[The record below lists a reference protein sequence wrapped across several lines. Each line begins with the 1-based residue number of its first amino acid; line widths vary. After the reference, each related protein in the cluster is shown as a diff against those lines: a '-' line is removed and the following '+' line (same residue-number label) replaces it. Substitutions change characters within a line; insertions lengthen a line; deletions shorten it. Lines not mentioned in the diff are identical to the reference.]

1 MKQRSGAASAPIVVI
16 PVVERLTPD
25 VVASWLPEEILDK
38 ARLDIAEGRVARPA
52 IRQNDIETVVADARR
67 GNVRVRITWG
77 YAGPVAR
84 CECGSKKESPCRH
97 AASLGLLLIG
107 ERGAAADIDEG
118 RLDAEGAGALPTIAE
133 RELAVR
139 RERGASE
146 LFRIR
151 WLEGGP
157 IYGHYEVRSPSSRR
171 YGVVIRALDR
181 PHNSCSCPDF
191 EANLLGSCK
200 HIEAVLHRLRKRN
213 KGFFNE
219 TAMAGPAGSY
229 LHLRFSPDPAIGVH
243 LAKRAGSAARR
254 LVADHFRA
262 DGCPVAPGELLASWP
277 DFAPAAI
284 RAGIEI
290 PAEVERFVGRM
301 READRREREGR
312 ATEAE
317 VRSAG
322 REQPGFLA
330 TLYPYQVEGVAFLAA
345 RKRALLADEMGL
357 GKTAQA
363 IAAMVRMMRKGE
375 VRRTLIV
382 CPSSLKRQWER
393 EIERFAGL
401 ASPRVAVLGGRREE
415 RRGLYET
422 PPEVLITS
430 YELARTDEADVIS
443 LAPDLLIL
451 DEAQKIRNWRTKT
464 AEMIKRIPS
473 RFVFVLTGTPLENR
487 LDDLYS
493 LIQVIDTHLFG
504 PLWRFNHEFTE
515 LDERGRVTGYKNL
528 DELRRR
534 VARVMRRRRKEEVL
548 TELPAQIVNRLTVP
562 MTSEQASIH
571 EDAARQ
577 IGMLLSALKK
587 RPLTPL
593 EERRLMRSF
602 QRMRMACDAAGLV
615 DKETRGAP
623 KLNEL
628 EGLLEELCVQA
639 GHKVVVFSEWERML
653 AMAAEVCD
661 SLGVGYVR
669 LHGAVPSDARGRLI
683 DRFFSDPGCKVFFST
698 DAGGVGLNLQA
709 ASHVIN
715 LDLPWNPAVLA
726 QRIARVHRIGQP
738 NAVNVVLMISEA
750 SFEEN
755 LEAALDAKRALFAA
769 AVGDDAETAK
779 ISRSSLASRIETL
792 MGGSFAATTGTRRE
806 EATQAEDPVSVLRAR
821 LGDALERIVRLPNG
835 RLLGV
840 VRGSVVP
847 TMEVPALLLPE
858 DAAEALAP
866 LGDVSPLAQ
875 GELIFRAEP
884 KSLSA
889 RSQEGRRARL
899 AVAERKLKA
908 AQALLEAGLRV
919 EALGLLRETLS
930 LGCRAAFERG
940 EPGDDPAALLSAIY
954 GDLLPAGAIE
964 AADAHALVRSGE
976 LFRAFDGAAI
986 PPPEPLVVEIDR
998 AARDLLARVRERLG
1012 SSPGALTAG

>member
-1 MKQRSGAASAPIVVI
+1 VI
-16 PVVERLTPD
+16 ERLTPD
-25 VVASWLPEEILDK
+25 VVASWLPDAVLDK

-52 IRQNDIETVVADARR
+52 IRQNDVEAVVADAKR

-77 YAGPVAR
+77 RSGPVAL
-84 CECGSKKESPCRH
+84 CECGTSSKESPCHH
-97 AASLGLLLIG
+97 AASVGLLLIG
-107 ERGAAADIDEG
+107 DRAAAVG
-118 RLDAEGAGALPTIAE
+118 AEESQSEDDHAGALPAIAE

-139 RERGASE
+139 RERGASD

-151 WLEGGP
+151 CLAGGP
-157 IYGHYEVRSPSSRR
+157 IYGSYEVRSPSSRR
-171 YGVVIRALDR
+171 YEVVIRALDR

-191 EANLLGSCK
+191 ETNLLGSCK
-200 HIEAVLHRLRKRN
+200 HVEAVLHRLRKRN
-213 KGFFNE
+213 RRRFNE
-219 TAMAGPAGSY
+219 TASEGPARSY
-229 LHLRFSPDPAIGVH
+229 LHLGFFPDPEVC
-243 LAKRAGSAARR
+243 LRLEKRASSAARR
-254 LVADHFRA
+254 LFASRFRA
-262 DGCPVAPGELLASWP
+262 DGRPVAPGELLAWWP
-277 DFAPAAI
+277 ELAREAS
-284 RAGIEI
+284 RVGIEI

-301 READRREREGR
+301 RDADARERERR
-312 ATEAE
+312 AIEAE

-330 TLYPYQVEGVAFLAA
+330 MLYPYQVEGVAFLAA

-363 IAAMVRMMRKGE
+363 IAAMTRMMRKDG

-415 RRGLYET
+415 RRALYET

-430 YELARTDEADVIS
+430 YELARTDESDVVS

-451 DEAQKIRNWRTKT
+451 DEAQKIKNWRTKT
-464 AEMIKRIPS
+464 ADVIKRIPS
-473 RFVFVLTGTPLENR
+473 RFAFVLTGTPLENR

-493 LIQVIDTHLFG
+493 LMQVIDPHVFG
-504 PLWRFNHEFTE
+504 PLWRFNQEFTE

-528 DELRRR
+528 DGLRRR
-534 VARVMRRRRKEEVL
+534 VASVMRRRRKEEVL
-548 TELPAQIVNRLTVP
+548 KELPAQIVNRLTVL
-562 MTSEQASIH
+562 MTREQASFH
-571 EDAARQ
+571 EDSARQ
-577 IGMLLSALKK
+577 IGMLLSVLKK

-593 EERRLMRSF
+593 EERRLLRSF

-615 DKETRGAP
+615 DKTTHGAP

-661 SLGVGYVR
+661 SLGVAYVR

-683 DRFFSDPGCKVFFST
+683 DRFFSDPDCKVFLST

-738 NAVNVVLMISEA
+738 NAVNVILMISEA

-755 LEAALDAKRALFAA
+755 LELALDAKRALFAA
-769 AVGDDAETAK
+769 AVGDDTETVE
-779 ISRSSLASRIETL
+779 ISRSTLASRIETL
-792 MGGSFAATTGTRRE
+792 MGGSFAATTGTRRDE
-806 EATQAEDPVSVLRAR
+806 VTAAEDPVLVLRAR

-840 VRGSVVP
+840 VRGNVMP
-847 TMEVPALLLPE
+847 ALEVPALLLSE
-858 DAAEALAP
+858 NAAEALTP
-866 LGDVSPLAQ
+866 LGEISPLAQ
-875 GELIFRAEP
+875 GELIYRAEP
-884 KSLSA
+884 KTLSDRA
-889 RSQEGRRARL
+889 HEGRRARL
-899 AVAERKLKA
+899 AIAERKLKA
-908 AQALLEAGLRV
+908 AQALLAAGLRV
-919 EALGLLRETLS
+919 EALGLLRESLS
-930 LGCRAAFERG
+930 LGCRAAVERG
-940 EPGDDPAALLSAIY
+940 DPGEDPAALLSAIY
-954 GDLLPAGAIE
+954 GELLPAQAIE
-964 AADAHALVRSGE
+964 PADAHALVQSGE

-986 PPPEPLVVEIDR
+986 SPPEPLVAEIAR
-998 AARDLLARVRERLG
+998 GARDLLARVRERLAT
-1012 SSPGALTAG
+1012 SAGAPTV